1 MLKCVQ
7 RLLHH
12 VYFLLR
18 ESSEYSDWV
27 GDAGVSLQPPKRKS
41 KRQVKRRKL
50 SSSEDDE
57 EVEVVDD
64 DDDDNY
70 DEDSTRDSAR
80 SSSSRRQ
87 QPKRKKPPPPTRK
100 KPSKNKRV
108 RNHFRWPNRTNHQ
121 FPLVLLHVL
130 TNVLCELSSF
140 LPVLMCL
147 NFYEYIP
154 VFYILYRL

>member
-1 MLKCVQ
+1 MLK
-7 RLLHH
+7 LLH
-12 VYFLLR
+12 VEVCAKVIASCLFLHR

-108 RNHFRWPNRTNHQ
+108 RNHFRWPNWTNHH
-121 FPLVLLHVL
+121 FSLFLIPEL
-130 TNVLCELSSF
+130 TNVFNLLSSL
-140 LPVLMCL
+140 LPVLMYMH
-147 NFYEYIP
+147 FYE
-154 VFYILYRL
+154 

>member
-1 MLKCVQ
+1 MCTKVIASCLF
-7 RLLHH
+7 LH
-12 VYFLLR
+12 R

-121 FPLVLLHVL
+121 FPLVFITCTYKCLVWAFLILASV
-130 TNVLCELSSF
+130 NVLEF
-140 LPVLMCL
+140 LWIYTCVLYFVSTIM
-147 NFYEYIP
+147 
-154 VFYILYRL
+154 